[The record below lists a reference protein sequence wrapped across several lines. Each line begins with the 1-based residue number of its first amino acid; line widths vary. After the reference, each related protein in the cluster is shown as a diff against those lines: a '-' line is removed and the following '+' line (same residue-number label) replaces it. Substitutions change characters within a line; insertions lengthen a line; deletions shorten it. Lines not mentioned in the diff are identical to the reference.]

1 MKEIIEVENLSFS
14 YEDDYVLKDI
24 NLTINK
30 GDFIAFIGPNGSGKS
45 TLLKLL
51 IGDLKASSGQVKLL
65 GKAIKNF
72 KEWDKVGYISQKVRD
87 FNSSFPATVKEIIG
101 AALYQEMGWF
111 KILTKKLEQR
121 IDKVLKLVDMFDYKY
136 RKIGELSGGQQ
147 QRVFIARTLISNPE
161 IIFLDEP
168 LVGVDAKSQDEFYK
182 LLAKLNGE
190 LGITIV
196 MISHD
201 IYVISDQ
208 ANKIFC
214 FGNNSI
220 FVHQAE
226 EFDYI
231 NYLNQIKG
239 DNKSL
244 VPKHEHQG
252 VNSRCC

>member
-1 MKEIIEVENLSFS
+1 MKEIIKVKNLSFN
-14 YEDDYVLKDI
+14 YEDEYILKNI
-24 NLTINK
+24 NITINK

-45 TLLKLL
+45 TFLKLL
-51 IGDLKASSGQVKLL
+51 IGDLKTNSGEVKLL
-65 GKAIKNF
+65 DKNIKTF

-87 FNSSFPATVKEIIG
+87 FNSSFPATVKEIVG

-111 KILTKKLEQR
+111 KILTKRLEQR
-121 IDKVLKLVDMFDYKY
+121 IDKVLKLVDMSDYKY

-147 QRVFIARTLISNPE
+147 QRVFIARTLITNPE

-168 LVGVDAKSQDEFYK
+168 LVGVDLKSQDEFYN
-182 LLAKLNGE
+182 LLTKLNRD

-201 IYVISDQ
+201 IYMISDQ

-214 FGNNSI
+214 FGNKSI
-220 FVHQAE
+220 FVHQAK
-226 EFDYI
+226 EFDYV

-244 VPKHEHQG
+244 IPKHEHQRRD
-252 VNSRCC
+252 NRCC